1 MASRFSSH
9 LLLLILAIALNHS
22 AVAQTP
28 SDLAKLQ
35 TEFAINYLEP
45 EPHMALAKY
54 YLARGDRRE
63 AFFILE
69 TARRGILEESVFDH
83 AFQVAFEDFDNS
95 KTGEE
100 KLIAELAQNPNSA
113 DLQFKLADVYIS
125 RSDYAKAKQIL
136 VPGIKE
142 HAEDYRFTAGLA
154 GILQIE
160 GKPEEARRLLQQYA
174 ARYPESEEGYVLRVD
189 ALHET
194 NAQRARN
201 LLEQGVAK
209 YPNSG
214 DLVFRL
220 AAIIQENRDLA
231 KAEAL
236 FERAASL
243 APKSVRIQSWV
254 GRFFFKVRDN
264 SNKALPYYLN
274 AYFLSPH
281 AYETEYVESRI
292 RNIYFAQTQS
302 AFQKDLSAKK
312 PLVELLNN
320 PNPGVVSM
328 ALAGLEQ
335 EWKLNYVPVVT
346 ALMGH
351 ENQGVRWD
359 ATQLLKKK
367 VDGSFDPAL
376 RNLLKHSDLR
386 VRGLAAYIAVH
397 RWKTA
402 SFGLMDELLSDRAQL
417 LRFDALSALIMEGGE
432 EGKLRA
438 LAHAAKETHPTLKK
452 ILDRT
457 RMGPPASQDKDA
469 LHR

>member
-1 MASRFSSH
+1 MTSRCLSP
-9 LLLLILAIALNHS
+9 LLLLLFFVFAANHS
-22 AVAQTP
+22 ALAQTTP
-28 SDLAKLQ
+28 ELAKLQ
-35 TEFAINYLEP
+35 NEFAINYLEP

-83 AFQVAFEDFDNS
+83 AFQVAFENFDNS
-95 KTGEE
+95 KSGEE

-125 RSDYAKAKQIL
+125 RSDYTKAKQIL

-142 HAEDYRFTAGLA
+142 HGEDYRFTAGLA

-160 GKPEEARRLLQQYA
+160 GKPDEAARLIQQYA
-174 ARYPESEEGYVLRVD
+174 ARYPESEEGYVLRAE
-189 ALHET
+189 ALHKT
-194 NAQRARN
+194 NAQGARS

-209 YPNSG
+209 YPNNG
-214 DLVFRL
+214 DLLFRL
-220 AAIIQENRDLA
+220 AATVQEGRDLD
-231 KAEAL
+231 KAEML
-236 FERAASL
+236 FAKAASL
-243 APKSVRIQSWV
+243 APKSVVIQSWV
-254 GRFFFKVRDN
+254 GRFFFRVRNN
-264 SNKALPYYLN
+264 SDKALPYYLN
-274 AYFLSPH
+274 AYFRSPH

-302 AFQKDLSAKK
+302 AFQKELSPKK
-312 PLVELLNN
+312 PLVELLDN
-320 PNPGVVSM
+320 PRPDVVSM
-328 ALAGLEQ
+328 ALAGLER
-335 EWKLNYVPVVT
+335 EWKPNYLPVVT

-351 ENQGVRWD
+351 ENQGVRWE

-386 VRGLAAYIAVH
+386 VRGLAAYIAVY

-402 SFGLMDELLSDRAQL
+402 SFGLIDELLADKAQL
-417 LRFDALSALIMEGGE
+417 LRFDALSALILEGGE
-432 EGKLRA
+432 EGKRRA
-438 LAHAAKETHPTLKK
+438 LAHGAKETHPTLKK
-452 ILDRT
+452 LLERSKA
-457 RMGPPASQDKDA
+457 RPPGND
-469 LHR
+469 